1 MSTTKQYILTD
12 GEKFYTETKELG
24 VLGDGLKSYE
34 TEQAAKAASRMIKK
48 YALTPVSLSEA
59 KNGADKAK
67 NDEATQVAPL
77 PDADTALKEKE
88 AEAFSKMLYVAYGHI
103 TNDPKVMGK
112 IHNFILSPVGKRID
126 FNADFIRTLLS
137 DYDDATKD
145 AAIPENKKV
154 LVAEI
159 SKLQEELGEYKS
171 LFSDKPEKAQML
183 EHLIAGVKATI
194 SPLQAQLAELPDENE
209 VIFGAVVLLPLCSK
223 LFSEKALKP
232 SARGK
237 NGNGGNAWTM
247 GEGQM
252 LAFDYSSARICQN
265 GVDLSKLN
273 IQSIQ
278 GFVYHPDHENI
289 KDLSVPVGKLAVVS
303 HDHVLVG
310 QIDAK
315 QALGNVLG
323 EAIFEIVKPDVDRT
337 KFVQAISSTGVD
349 AFQSKKSALLSKTAK
364 VVSANIVTNG
374 QHSEL
379 ETVGNQTDTEK
390 EHAPM
395 VE

>member
-77 PDADTALKEKE
+77 PDTEAALKEKE
-88 AEAFSKMLYVAYGHI
+88 AKEFSEMLVSTYGHI
-103 TNDPKVMGK
+103 TPDGKVQEK
-112 IHNFILSPVGKRID
+112 IHLFTLSPVGKRID
-126 FNADFIRTLLS
+126 FNADFIRQLLAE
-137 DYDDATKD
+137 YDQATKD
-145 AAIPENKKV
+145 TPTPANKQALSVQVGSLQAKMSKYRGLFADDPET
-154 LVAEI
+154 LDDLLAG
-159 SKLQEELGEYKS
+159 L
-171 LFSDKPEKAQML
+171 KAK
-183 EHLIAGVKATI
+183 IA
-194 SPLQAQLAELPDENE
+194 PLQKELAELPDENK
-209 VIFGAVVLLPLCSK
+209 VIFNAVVLLPLCSK

-232 SARGK
+232 STRGQ
-237 NGNGGNAWTM
+237 NGNGNAWTM

-265 GVDLSKLN
+265 GVDLGKLN

-278 GFVYHPDHENI
+278 GFVYHPDHGNI
-289 KDLSVPVGKLAVVS
+289 KDLSVPASKLAVVS
-303 HDHVLVG
+303 HDHVLIG